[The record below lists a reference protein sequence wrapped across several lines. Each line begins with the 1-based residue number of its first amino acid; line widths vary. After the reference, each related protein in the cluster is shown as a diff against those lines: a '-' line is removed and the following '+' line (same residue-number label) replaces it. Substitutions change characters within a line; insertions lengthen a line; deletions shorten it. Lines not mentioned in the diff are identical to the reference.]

1 MLASHPLSLWL
12 PVKTTHFTSLGLLK
26 KPFAATVWHPEL
38 GWVPLFQCTTPAPL
52 ELHRPSSASPCL
64 PAILLVITKPPSAF
78 QQKKLGCSLL
88 LSYQPVT
95 KHVVDCCDSPAP
107 IHQLHLRSWSLTAI
121 FQWRVLKTITL
132 PPFSC
137 HSKSCV
143 MKTFTLWI
151 YFRILSIFINK
162 SNECSFYTAVI
173 HPHCCSRAYYLI
185 YIFKCF
191 SKCRISGLESKTF
204 HFFVLRPTQSTSKVR
219 YGVDFQ
225 QQTCLHGIWKPV

>member
-1 MLASHPLSLWL
+1 MKKVPTQECGSDV
-12 PVKTTHFTSLGLLK
+12 PVSFRISRY
-26 KPFAATVWHPEL
+26 PNISCPSD
-38 GWVPLFQCTTPAPL
+38 
-52 ELHRPSSASPCL
+52 RMDPSSSTWGPKVQPYCWIFRCRDL
-64 PAILLVITKPPSAF
+64 KAITFPFHPS
-78 QQKKLGCSLL
+78 
-88 LSYQPVT
+88 LSAT
-95 KHVVDCCDSPAP
+95 
-107 IHQLHLRSWSLTAI
+107 
-121 FQWRVLKTITL
+121 
-132 PPFSC
+132 
-137 HSKSCV
+137 
-143 MKTFTLWI
+143 KTFTIWF

-204 HFFVLRPTQSTSKVR
+204 HCFVLKPTQSTSKVR

>member
-1 MLASHPLSLWL
+1 MFLSPFISASTQTFHVSQWQWWTRP
-12 PVKTTHFTSLGLLK
+12 
-26 KPFAATVWHPEL
+26 
-38 GWVPLFQCTTPAPL
+38 PAPL
-52 ELHRPSSASPCL
+52 DVPKSGRNVSVASSQSCYFSL
-64 PAILLVITKPPSAF
+64 PF
-78 QQKKLGCSLL
+78 
-88 LSYQPVT
+88 
-95 KHVVDCCDSPAP
+95 
-107 IHQLHLRSWSLTAI
+107 
-121 FQWRVLKTITL
+121 
-132 PPFSC
+132 FSC
-137 HSKSCV
+137 LSMLYATK
-143 MKTFTLWI
+143 MFTIWF